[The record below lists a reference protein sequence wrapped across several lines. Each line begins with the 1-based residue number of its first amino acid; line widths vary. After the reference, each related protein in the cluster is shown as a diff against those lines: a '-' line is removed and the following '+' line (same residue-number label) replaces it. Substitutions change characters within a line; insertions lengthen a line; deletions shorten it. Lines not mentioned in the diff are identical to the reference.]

1 MSQFAKNNNLS
12 LGGAPG
18 QSPPHSHHMFLN
30 GSTPQANKG
39 GAMGLGGPSVI
50 PMPPPVSGQQQVSV
64 KKFLPITQATQ
75 QM

>member
-12 LGGAPG
+12 LGGALG
-18 QSPPHSHHMFLN
+18 QSPPLSHVLLN
-30 GSTPQANKG
+30 GSTPQAIKG
-39 GAMGLGGPSVI
+39 GAMSLGGPSVI
-50 PMPPPVSGQQQVSV
+50 PMPPPTGGQQQISV

>member
-12 LGGAPG
+12 LGGALG
-18 QSPPHSHHMFLN
+18 QSPPHSHMLLN
-30 GSTPQANKG
+30 GSTPQANKESIS
-39 GAMGLGGPSVI
+39 LGGPSVI
-50 PMPPPVSGQQQVSV
+50 PMPPPPGGQQQISV